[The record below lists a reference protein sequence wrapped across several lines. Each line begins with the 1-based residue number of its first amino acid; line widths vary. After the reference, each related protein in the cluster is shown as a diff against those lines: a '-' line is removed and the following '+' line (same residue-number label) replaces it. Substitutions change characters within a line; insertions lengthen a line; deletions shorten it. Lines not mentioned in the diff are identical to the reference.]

1 MEGGEE
7 MMKKKSFSLD
17 VTGGEDDGR
26 EKDERLGKDKKAQQ

>member
-7 MMKKKSFSLD
+7 MMKKKYFSLD
-17 VTGGEDDGR
+17 DIQRADDGG